1 MCFSLIY
8 CAIFSPLVWCPG
20 SCPLW
25 GGATTADQLFDA
37 LVHMR
42 PLVAVNTLDL
52 GEYLL
57 LQVGQRKATPGGD
70 ETGVLDSSDISNQ
83 LRA

>member
-1 MCFSLIY
+1 M
-8 CAIFSPLVWCPG
+8 SPRVFTSALRQ
-20 SCPLW
+20 SDR
-25 GGATTADQLFDA
+25 DQLFDA
-37 LVHMR
+37 LVHMH

-57 LQVGQRKATPGGD
+57 LQVGRRKATPGGD

-83 LRA
+83 PRA